1 MFGDINTA
9 HSSVNKRD
17 SLGLGIPALRVKS
30 LSFES
35 KSVETDPEASRP
47 SPVKFTSVPPQLQ
60 LEHARYNM
68 EKAKLLSVT
77 EPQLAAD
84 TDAEVSSITG
94 SGAGPHLTSRHITP
108 QVEQHNKCLLPHL
121 LQVIIIIMCADVPGF
136 RQRQH
141 EPNHIQNVRG
151 GRELRPGQVHRGRG
165 PPQQGDRVS
174 ARDQGD
180 RWTSNDMDCGIMI
193 MTFPR

>member
-1 MFGDINTA
+1 MRNLSFRSPGPGPASPTKSVTSPTKESSPFKFPEQGERRDSLFGDINPA
-9 HSSVNKRD
+9 HPSVNKRD
-17 SLGLGIPALRVKS
+17 SLGLGIPSLRVKS

-35 KSVETDPEASRP
+35 KSVETEPEASRP

-94 SGAGPHLTSRHITP
+94 SGAGPHLTFRHITP
-108 QVEQHNKCLLPHL
+108 QV
-121 LQVIIIIMCADVPGF
+121 G
-136 RQRQH
+136 
-141 EPNHIQNVRG
+141 
-151 GRELRPGQVHRGRG
+151 
-165 PPQQGDRVS
+165 
-174 ARDQGD
+174 
-180 RWTSNDMDCGIMI
+180 
-193 MTFPR
+193 